1 MNLIVV
7 LPILLVFVG
16 LLINT
21 IFGIYYGTKFTFI
34 MIKNIILIISLT
46 TCGILLSNILQKR
59 CQDYKKNKKQS
70 MINNKFEAYIP
81 STAEDDLKKL
91 NDEEDEFRYMNP
103 ADLYKKNS
111 SLK

>member
-59 CQDYKKNKKQS
+59 CQDYKKSKKQS

-81 STAEDDLKKL
+81 STTEDDLKKL